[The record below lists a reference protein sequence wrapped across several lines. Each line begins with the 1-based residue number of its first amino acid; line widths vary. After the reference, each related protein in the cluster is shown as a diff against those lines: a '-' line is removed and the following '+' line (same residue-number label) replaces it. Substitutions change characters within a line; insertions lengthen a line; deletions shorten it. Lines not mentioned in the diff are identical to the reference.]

1 MNKGELVK
9 ALAERAGMT
18 QKDADIVY
26 NTLVDVITDTLLAG
40 EKVQLVG
47 FGTFE
52 VRAKAARE
60 GINPKTKEKVKIP
73 AVKAPVFKAGKA
85 YKDLF
90 KTEE

>member
-18 QKDADIVY
+18 QKDADTVY
-26 NTLVDVITDTLLAG
+26 NVLVDVITDALLEG
-40 EKVQLVG
+40 DKVQLVG

-52 VRAKAARE
+52 VRQKAARE
-60 GINPKTKEKVKIP
+60 GINPKTKEKVEIA
-73 AVKAPVFKAGKA
+73 AVKVPVFKAGKA

-90 KTEE
+90 KAE